1 MCRAAPA
8 AGASIGAAL
17 VTAAGITATGYV
29 VLSIAAFVIFVL
41 TTALAVFVAGA
52 ALYVGFE
59 LLDLVPAWRSWRDGW
74 WTGAT
79 VLALRRTAR
88 MVKVQS
94 VRAASAPAGELP
106 PASRMSI
113 LPTPETEPHAEYWA
127 PAREDGSEL
136 DPVGWAAANLRTSYP
151 HLVLRSDR
159 GGSR

>member
-1 MCRAAPA
+1 MCRPAPV

-29 VLSIAAFVIFVL
+29 VLSIASFVIFVL

-59 LLDLVPAWRSWRDGW
+59 LLDLVPAWRNWRDGW

-88 MVKVQS
+88 MVKVHS
-94 VRAASAPAGELP
+94 VRAPSAPLGEIPAGRHSALP
-106 PASRMSI
+106 P
-113 LPTPETEPHAEYWA
+113 P
-127 PAREDGSEL
+127 PAVTTVHEL
-136 DPVGWAAANLRTSYP
+136 DPAGWASSTLRTSYP

-159 GGSR
+159 GSR

>member
-1 MCRAAPA
+1 MCRPAPA
-8 AGASIGAAL
+8 AGASIAAAL
-17 VTAAGITATGYV
+17 AAGVFVAATGYV
-29 VLSIAAFVIFVL
+29 VLSVAAFVIFVL
-41 TTALAVFVAGA
+41 TTALAVFATGA
-52 ALYVGFE
+52 ALYIGFE
-59 LLDLVPAWRSWRDGW
+59 LLDLVPAWRNWRDGW

-113 LPTPETEPHAEYWA
+113 LPAPETEPSAEYWA

-136 DPVGWAAANLRTSYP
+136 DPVGWAVANLRTSYP